1 MRFLL
6 ILVIAVPVLMAFRTL
21 GCLKDWV
28 TLRQW
33 ANASNEG
40 GAVVPA
46 LHEPL
51 PPGVGRA
58 EAALAAWRKLQLSAL
73 LTAAGVCFAVA
84 AGVAIGWGLGWF
96 G

>member
-6 ILVIAVPVLMAFRTL
+6 ILVFAVPVLMAFRTL
-21 GCLKDWV
+21 GHLKDWM

-33 ANASNEG
+33 ANEG
-40 GAVVPA
+40 GAAVPA

-73 LTAAGVCFAVA
+73 LTAAGACFAVA
-84 AGVAIGWGLGWF
+84 AGAALGWGLGWF